1 MAGSEMPPRRA
12 SDADRERVVRRLR
25 DAAVDGRLSHD
36 SFVRRV
42 DLALRAKYRRSLTG
56 LVADLTPSAGFGGG
70 LRNGLRALSEHLG
83 GRLRSHPTLSLPDR
97 GRPVMI
103 VGRRADSDVVLSDT
117 TVSRV
122 HAVLMLFGGE
132 WVIHDRQ
139 STNGTRVNGRRVWG
153 STAIQPGDRVSFGRL
168 TFRLVSPAPDEP
180 D

>member
-1 MAGSEMPPRRA
+1 MAYERSA
-12 SDADRERVVRRLR
+12 S
-25 DAAVDGRLSHD
+25 
-36 SFVRRV
+36 
-42 DLALRAKYRRSLTG
+42 T
-56 LVADLTPSAGFGGG
+56 SAEGVG
-70 LRNGLRALSEHLG
+70 HTQ
-83 GRLRSHPTLSLPDR
+83 TLSLPDR